1 MNIIDELTWRG
12 AINQMTEEE
21 NLRKLTDEK

>member
-21 NLRKLTDEK
+21 NFSVLRR